1 MVPDPGHPRDYLYQ
15 ELFMRLKGSV
25 SEKQMDRLLFILTA
39 VLAGGEAAWMHREL
53 TTKTVCEQHAV
64 LNPTARSSMT
74 ALTAGPATCW
84 RVKEE

>member
-1 MVPDPGHPRDYLYQ
+1 
-15 ELFMRLKGSV
+15 MRLKGSV
-25 SEKQMDRLLFILTA
+25 SNMQMHRFIFVLTA
-39 VLAGGEAAWMHREL
+39 VLVGGEAAWMHREL
-53 TTKTVCEQHAV
+53 TTKTVCEQRAV